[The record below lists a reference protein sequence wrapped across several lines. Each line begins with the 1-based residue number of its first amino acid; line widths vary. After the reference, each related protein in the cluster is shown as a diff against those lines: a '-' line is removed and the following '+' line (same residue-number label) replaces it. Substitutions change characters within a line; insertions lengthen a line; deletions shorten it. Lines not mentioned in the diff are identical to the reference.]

1 MALGG
6 MAGRNAEHTVVYASC
21 RIVCFFG
28 GVNFTGVLESSLKV
42 AICVSGQVRDFEST
56 WEKSIANIFHDVE
69 YDVYLDVWDKRG
81 TTTAIDRVF
90 PKHFLQYLIG
100 ETPAN
105 KYEPADLRSKFPVLF
120 RSIFENT
127 GLELS
132 ALEKVFSPVQINT
145 EVAFESLS
153 TEKRILDV
161 RYPENLKK
169 SNPRDFNCLPMF
181 YKMYKC
187 NKAVSESGKSY
198 DFVARVRPDLY
209 CEDKIYIPWA
219 EIGDSLLVRDTH
231 SSNHVDDQF
240 AIAKPEVMDI
250 YSSTWKYLTEYWDA
264 KSVRTNT
271 SVSGFLLAHH
281 LDIHNVKIMR
291 QPWSQ
296 MLTTS
301 RADLDSLLDIL
312 IREVESAPLRGVSND
327 AICFANEIYCELSSA
342 KIQKSRDKFAAL
354 LAVEKDV
361 THVGDLKPW
370 LKLHQ
375 TKGLIFE
382 RKKDFHQAV
391 INYKQA
397 LLSDPYSFAAHSG
410 LARIYKS
417 SGQIKLS
424 AVHYLSAQQIRPH
437 DWFVLRDVAQLML
450 DEKKYQDAA
459 FYVNKA
465 FKVSNENKS
474 IGALREHILAL
485 DSKYSTV

>member
-1 MALGG
+1 M
-6 MAGRNAEHTVVYASC
+6 R
-21 RIVCFFG
+21 
-28 GVNFTGVLESSLKV
+28 V

-105 KYEPADLRSKFPVLF
+105 KYEPADLKSKFPVLF
-120 RSIFENT
+120 KNVFENT
-127 GLELS
+127 DLELS
-132 ALEKVFSPVQINT
+132 VLEKVFAPAQLNI
-145 EVAFESLS
+145 EAAFESLT

-161 RYPENLKK
+161 AYPDNLKK
-169 SNPRDFNCLPMF
+169 NNPRDFNCLPMF

-187 NKAVSESGKSY
+187 NEAVSESGKSY

-209 CEDKIYIPWA
+209 CERKIYIPWA

-231 SSNHVDDQF
+231 SSSHVDDQF
-240 AIAKPEVMDI
+240 AIAKPEVMDV
-250 YSSTWKYLTEYWDA
+250 YSSIWKHLTEYWDA

-271 SVSGFLLAHH
+271 SVSGFLLSHH
-281 LDIHNVKIMR
+281 LDIHGVKVMR

-301 RADLDSLLDIL
+301 RVDPENLLHIL
-312 IREVESAPLRGVSND
+312 IREVESAPLCGEIND
-327 AICFANEIYCELSSA
+327 AIAFANEIYCELSST
-342 KIQKSRDKFAAL
+342 KIQNSRDKFAAL
-354 LAVEKDV
+354 LSVEKDV
-361 THVGDLKPW
+361 THVSDMKPW
-370 LKLHQ
+370 LKLYQ
-375 TKGLIFE
+375 TRGLVFE
-382 RKKDFHQAV
+382 RKKDFHQATV
-391 INYKQA
+391 NYKQA

-424 AVHYLSAQQIRPH
+424 TVHYLAAQQIRPH

-474 IGALREHILAL
+474 IGSLREQILKL
-485 DSKYSTV
+485 DAKYSAV